1 MATSASGNAV
11 AAKTP
16 RWHLVYYVLAAFDL
30 LTVAVSLYLSHGL
43 VEIHTRS
50 LEAADSFAAVRRL
63 AGEVNAPGNDVFD
76 SHDPAAE
83 RKRLLASL
91 PDFVAA
97 LSAAQKA
104 AAVSDQD
111 IRSVVTAMQNMVA
124 EADGIL
130 DLFLAGK
137 GSTAGTRMATMDR
150 RYADLNAAIAKMEYD
165 VRQAQF
171 ADAQTKQTIERM
183 IGVLVVLMVFGAAYY
198 GHRLARQVRAF
209 DERERYAA
217 ELEVARNEA
226 LEATRVKSTFLASM
240 SHEIRTPMNG
250 VIGMADL
257 LIDTPLNAEQRDY
270 VDTLRRSGEALLTI
284 INDILDF
291 SKIEA
296 GKLELDDSTD
306 FSPRLVVEEVI
317 ELLSTAARAKAIE
330 VTGMVANE
338 VPEMLRGDAGR
349 VRQILMNLL
358 GNAVKFTSQGKVT
371 VRAALAN
378 AGEDRVL
385 MRMEVEDTG
394 IGIAPEVAARLFSA
408 FTQADGS
415 TTRKYGG
422 TGLGLAISKRLAE
435 LMGGEIGVESV
446 VGQGSKFWCTVHL
459 ARGAAAPARNGSD
472 YSGPVGLS
480 VLCVDDNDENL
491 TVLEHHLRQISAQ
504 VVCVKD
510 AMTALVTIQER
521 AAQGT
526 PFDIAILDRMMPD
539 MDGWQL
545 ARVIKANGDIA
556 QVKLIMLSSL
566 DERIANHEAA
576 PILAGQLIKP
586 LRRGA
591 LYRAIESACGTS
603 AESGAR
609 VTPQCATPRPIQSA
623 RVLLAEDN
631 RVNQKVVV
639 KMLQKLGCEVDVADH
654 GGAAV
659 AALEKHRYDI
669 VFMDCQMPEMDGYEA
684 TAHYRTLEKQRQGRV
699 PIVAL
704 TANAMQGDREKCLA
718 AGMDDYLTKP
728 IKSEELSAM
737 IDRWLSAEL

>member
-1 MATSASGNAV
+1 MSTSASGNHV
-11 AAKTP
+11 VAKTP
-16 RWHLVYYVLAAFDL
+16 RWHYVYYALAVFDL
-30 LTVAVSLYLSHGL
+30 LTVAVSLYLSHAL

-50 LEAADSFAAVRRL
+50 LVAADSFAAVRRL

-91 PDFVAA
+91 PEFAAA

-104 AAVSDQD
+104 AAVSDQQLWL
-111 IRSVVTAMQNMVA
+111 VETAMQKMVA
-124 EADGIL
+124 QADVIL
-130 DLFLAGK
+130 DLFVAGK
-137 GSTAGTRMATMDR
+137 GHQAGTRMATMDR

-171 ADAQTKQTIERM
+171 AEAETKQQLERM
-183 IGVLVVLMVFGAAYY
+183 IALLVLVMVIGAAFY
-198 GHRLARQVRAF
+198 GHRLARQVRTF
-209 DERERYAA
+209 DERERHAA
-217 ELEVARNEA
+217 ELELARNEA
-226 LEATRVKSTFLASM
+226 LEATRAKSTFLASM

-270 VDTLRRSGEALLTI
+270 VDTMRRSGEALLTI

-296 GKLELDDSTD
+296 GKLELDDSSE
-306 FSPRLVVEEVI
+306 FSLRLLVEEVI
-317 ELLSTAARAKAIE
+317 ELLSASGRAKAIE
-330 VTGMVANE
+330 IAGMVADD
-338 VPEMLRGDAGR
+338 VPEMLCGDGGR

-358 GNAVKFTSQGKVT
+358 ANAVKFTSQGRVT
-371 VRAALAN
+371 VRAAVAS
-378 AGEDRVL
+378 AADDRVL
-385 MRMEVEDTG
+385 LRVEVEDTG
-394 IGIAPEVAARLFSA
+394 IGIAPEACARLFTA

-415 TTRKYGG
+415 TKRKYGG

-435 LMGGEIGVESV
+435 LMGGEIGVDSV
-446 VGQGSKFWCTVHL
+446 VGQGSKFWFTVRM
-459 ARGAAAPARNGSD
+459 ARGVSVADPALSAYR
-472 YSGPVGLS
+472 GPAGLA
-480 VLCVDDNDENL
+480 VLCVDDIEDNL
-491 TVLEHHLRQISAQ
+491 TVLEHHLRQINAE
-504 VVCVKD
+504 VVCVKG
-510 AMTALVTIQER
+510 AMEALVTTQER
-521 AAQGT
+521 TARGV
-526 PFDIAILDRMMPD
+526 PFDLVILDRMMPD
-539 MDGWQL
+539 MDGWEL
-545 ARVIKANGDIA
+545 ARVIKANSDLA
-556 QVKLIMLSSL
+556 SMKLIMLSSL
-566 DERIANHEAA
+566 DERIAKHEAA
-576 PILAGQLIKP
+576 PVLAGQLIKP
-586 LRRGA
+586 LRRSA
-591 LYRAIESACGTS
+591 LYRAIESACGIS
-603 AESGAR
+603 AASDAT
-609 VTPQCATPRPIQSA
+609 VTPQCAPPRPIHSA

-639 KMLQKLGCEVDVADH
+639 KMLQKLGCQVDVADH

-659 AALEKHRYDI
+659 AALEKQSYDI

-684 TAHYRTLEKQRQGRV
+684 TAHYRGLEKQRQGRV